1 MTGTPNL
8 LGFAYFLIEH
18 KDILGDMFIDKVQ
31 VFQSDTAARNPS
43 IVLHLSQ
50 PQIPEQVRQPDNAR
64 AVDVEVVKTLKL
76 HPLRAKL

>member
-18 KDILGDMFIDKVQ
+18 KDVLGDMFIDKVQ

-43 IVLHLSQ
+43 IVLHLSR
-50 PQIPEQVRQPDNAR
+50 PQTPEQFQQRDNDR
-64 AVDVEVVKTLKL
+64 AVVVEVVKTVEL